1 MVSYWLLTKLLKTKQ
16 VHLVTLVSLIPLS
29 TGYNYD
35 QFSLDTDEDSALFY
49 HRFTEACK
57 FAFGMRCLVGDN
69 DFYDSKEVGLLWS
82 NGRRIGSDVMVS
94 FAFQFT
100 NRLTDPEVVKEY
112 RDRIDDYKVHPQSYY
127 GSTNFVTDHG
137 TAHTSIV
144 GPNGDAVAVTSSINL
159 L

>member
-1 MVSYWLLTKLLKTKQ
+1 MIL
-16 VHLVTLVSLIPLS
+16 P
-29 TGYNYD
+29 TGYDYN
-35 QFSLDTDEDSALFY
+35 QFALDTDEDSALFY

-69 DFYDSKEVGLLWS
+69 DFYDSKEVGLGPNYLLVVKS
-82 NGRRIGSDVMVS
+82 VLMVL

-112 RDRIDDYKVHPQSYY
+112 RDRINDYKVHPQSYY